1 MGAAPKYKR
10 VVLKLSGGAFAGEGG
25 AALEPSRVSF
35 VAAEVADARAAGVQ
49 VAVVVGGGN
58 VVRGREAAALGW
70 HRAAVDYMGMLATG
84 VNALALKEGLAQL
97 GAPAAV
103 LSAFDLGECCEPYRR
118 ERALELLEEGAT
130 VVFAGGTGRPFFS
143 TDTAAALRA
152 CELGADAMLK
162 ATGVAGVYDRD
173 PKDGGDA
180 KLLSSLSYDDV
191 IARNMAIMDAAAAA
205 LCRDHDIP
213 LVVFY
218 LYDAGNIG
226 KIINGEKLGTRVG

>member
-1 MGAAPKYKR
+1 MGATPKYKR
-10 VVLKLSGGAFAGEGG
+10 VVLKLSGGAFADEEG

-49 VAVVVGGGN
+49 LAVVVGGGN
-58 VVRGREAAALGW
+58 VVRGREAEALGW
-70 HRAAVDYMGMLATG
+70 SRAAVDYMGMLATG
-84 VNALALKEGLAQL
+84 VNALALKEGLTRL
-97 GAPAAV
+97 GVPAAV

-118 ERALELLEEGAT
+118 ERALELLDGGAA

-173 PKDGGDA
+173 PNDGGEA
-180 KLLSSLSYDDV
+180 SLLPSLSYDDV

-213 LVVFY
+213 LFVFY

-226 KIINGEKLGTRVG
+226 KIIKGKKLGTRVG

>member
-49 VAVVVGGGN
+49 VAGVVGGGN
-58 VVRGREAAALGW
+58 VVRGREAKALGW

-97 GAPAAV
+97 GVPAAV

-180 KLLSSLSYDDV
+180 KLLSALSYDDV

-218 LYDAGNIG
+218 LYEAGNIG

>member
-10 VVLKLSGGAFAGEGG
+10 VVLKLSGGAFADEGSAG
-25 AALEPSRVSF
+25 LEPSRVSF
-35 VAAEVADARAAGVQ
+35 VAAEVADARAAGAQ

-58 VVRGREAAALGW
+58 VVRGREAKALGW
-70 HRAAVDYMGMLATG
+70 PRAAVDYMGMLATG
-84 VNALALKEGLAQL
+84 VNALALKEGLTQL
-97 GAPAAV
+97 GVPAAV
-103 LSAFDLGECCEPYRR
+103 LSAFDVGECCEPYRR

-173 PKDGGDA
+173 PKDGDA
-180 KLLSSLSYDDV
+180 SLFASLSYDDV

-226 KIINGEKLGTRVG
+226 KIIQGGKLGTRVG